1 MVKVK
6 NIFAMEIYIEVY
18 MSMVYLKVTD
28 NIFGQMVVI
37 LKEILNKELEMDL
50 EFGKNLKN
58 KIQSHLEVII
68 YLIGN
73 QDMESMFG
81 NPVSIIKG
89 ISSKIWDMDMDN
101 YIINKI

>member
-18 MSMVYLKVTD
+18 MSMVYLKVMD

-37 LKEILNKELEMDL
+37 LKGISNKELEMDL

-81 NPVSIIKG
+81 NLVSIIKV
-89 ISSKIWDMDMDN
+89 ISFKI
-101 YIINKI
+101 